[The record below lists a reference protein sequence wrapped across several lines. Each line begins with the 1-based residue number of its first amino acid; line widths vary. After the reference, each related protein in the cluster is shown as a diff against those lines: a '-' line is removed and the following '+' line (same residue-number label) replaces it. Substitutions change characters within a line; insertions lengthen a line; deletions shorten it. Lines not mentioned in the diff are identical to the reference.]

1 VKTWVVERW
10 TDPAKFV
17 ATSRATLALI
27 GALFAA
33 DVIPTGVPGLGPK
46 IAAAL
51 NVLAFGMAAGDK
63 SLAGPP
69 AEGN

>member
-1 VKTWVVERW
+1 MKTWLMERW

-17 ATSRATLALI
+17 ATSRAALALL

-46 IAAAL
+46 IATAL
-51 NVLAFGMAAGDK
+51 NVVAFGMAAGDK
-63 SLAGPP
+63 ATAGRPS
-69 AEGN
+69 GG

>member
-1 VKTWVVERW
+1 MWTWLKERW
-10 TDPAKFV
+10 TDPAKFI
-17 ATSRATLALI
+17 ATLRATMALL

-51 NVLAFGMAAGDK
+51 NVGAFGMAAGNK
-63 SLAGPP
+63 TK
-69 AEGN
+69 E